1 MAIDLELSAK
11 IQEWRAK
18 ALAGTLTPEESR
30 EAINVLRQ
38 GRVAAQ
44 AASTT
49 SRTKTAAAKA
59 PVDTSALLAN
69 LKAGNVPG
77 TKL

>member
-1 MAIDLELSAK
+1 MAIDLEMSMK
-11 IQEWRAK
+11 IQEWRTK
-18 ALAGTLTPEESR
+18 ALNGTLTLEESR

-44 AASTT
+44 VASTT

-59 PVDTSALLAN
+59 PIDTKSLLEG
-69 LKAGNVPG
+69 LKAGNSLG